1 MSLMPGILGRHAD
14 CRYCRMAPQQVPGP
28 VLEALR
34 RHARPMADG
43 GATPKPLLDLLGRS
57 RFALLGE
64 ASHGTHE
71 FYEQRAQITRDL
83 IEHHRFQAVVIEGDW
98 PDAYRVN
105 RWVRGLDDDG
115 TAKAA
120 LGGFERFPEWMWRN
134 SVVRDFVQWLREH
147 NLAQPPWERVGFYG
161 MDLYSLFGSVQAV
174 LRYLERADP
183 EAAQRARLR
192 YACFDHYQQNLQAY
206 GYAAGFGTG
215 FSCEDEVVAQLL
227 EMRRQSGGDGLAIDG
242 DPDALFHAQQN
253 ARLVTNAEHYYRS
266 MFKGRVSSWNLRDA
280 HMVETLQA
288 LNGHLAERSGRP
300 PRIAVWAHNS
310 HLGDASATAM
320 GEQGEWNVGELM
332 RRRFPG
338 ECALLGFTTHSGTVM
353 AAGGWEAPG
362 EVMHV
367 RPALP
372 NSWEAAFHQAGP
384 ERFLLMLRDQPQL
397 AQDLAAPMLERAIG
411 VIYLPE
417 SERRSHYFSAHL
429 PAQFDAVIHI
439 DETRAL
445 EPLRQPS
452 PAAAGAEAP
461 ETYPS
466 GV

>member
-1 MSLMPGILGRHAD
+1 MDSHH
-14 CRYCRMAPQQVPGP
+14 VPGA
-28 VLEALR
+28 LLDALR
-34 RHARPMADG
+34 RHAQPLADG
-43 GATPKPLLDLLGRS
+43 SGTPAPLLQLLGKS

-71 FYEQRAQITRDL
+71 FYEERAQITKDL
-83 IEHHRFQAVVIEGDW
+83 ITQHRFQAAVIEGDW

-115 TAKAA
+115 SAAAA
-120 LGGFERFPEWMWRN
+120 LAGFERFPAWMWRN
-134 SVVRDFVQWLREH
+134 TVVRDFVQWLREH
-147 NLAQPPWERVGFYG
+147 NMAQPPWERVGFYG

-174 LRYLERADP
+174 LHYLDRADP

-192 YACFDHYQQNLQAY
+192 YACFDHFQQDLQAY

-227 EMRRQSGGDGLAIDG
+227 EMRRSPANAAPEVDG

-253 ARLVTNAEHYYRS
+253 ARLVTNAEQYYRS

-280 HMVETLQA
+280 HMVETLHA
-288 LNGHLAERSGRP
+288 LSGHLAERSGRT

-353 AAGGWEAPG
+353 AASNWDEPG
-362 EVMHV
+362 QVMQV

-372 NSWEAAFHQAGP
+372 HSWEAAFHQVGP
-384 ERFLLMLRDQPQL
+384 DRFLLMLRDAPEL
-397 AQDLAAPMLERAIG
+397 AQAAPMLERAIG

-417 SERRSHYFSAHL
+417 SERRSHYFRARL
-429 PAQFDAVIHI
+429 AAQFDAVIHM

-445 EPLRQPS
+445 EPLPE
-452 PAAAGAEAP
+452 PGTATAAVEAP

>member
-1 MSLMPGILGRHAD
+1 
-14 CRYCRMAPQQVPGP
+14 MAPQQVPGA
-28 VLEALR
+28 VLDAVR
-34 RHARPMADG
+34 RHLRPLEDG
-43 GATPKPLLDLLGRS
+43 AAAHGPLMDLLGRA

-64 ASHGTHE
+64 ASHGTHD
-71 FYEQRAQITRDL
+71 FYEQRAQITREL
-83 IEHHRFQAVVIEGDW
+83 ITRHGCQAVVIEGDW

-115 TAKAA
+115 SAEAA
-120 LGGFERFPEWMWRN
+120 LGGFERFPGWMWRN
-134 SVVRDFVQWLREH
+134 TVVRDFVHWLREH
-147 NLAQPPWERVGFYG
+147 NMAQPPWERVGFYG

-192 YACFDHYQQNLQAY
+192 YACFDHFQQNLQAY

-227 EMRRQSGGDGLAIDG
+227 DMSRQSASSGPAIDG

-266 MFKGRVSSWNLRDA
+266 MFKGRVSSWNLRDS
-280 HMVETLQA
+280 HMVDTLQA
-288 LNGHLAERSGRP
+288 LGAHLAERSGRM

-353 AAGGWEAPG
+353 AAHQWDAPG
-362 EVMHV
+362 EVMQV

-372 NSWEAAFHQAGP
+372 GSWEAAFHMAGP
-384 ERFLLMLRDQPQL
+384 DRFLLMLQGSPELQQALSQPL
-397 AQDLAAPMLERAIG
+397 LERAIG
-411 VIYLPE
+411 VIYQPE
-417 SERRSHYFSAHL
+417 TERRSHYFSARL
-429 PAQFDAVIHI
+429 APQFDAVIHI

-445 EPLRQPS
+445 VPLRDPGPS
-452 PAAAGAEAP
+452 PTTIEAP